1 MLWEFLATQNFS
13 LLTFSIVVD
22 SNRYRVSD
30 LLSERLQPNFLLKI
44 SGTVDLEA
52 TVMFNN

>member
-1 MLWEFLATQNFS
+1 MLWEFLAAQNFS